1 MDRVSLRLDLLRLTY
16 TNARDAGEAVSRA
29 KVLEEYV
36 AESDQEPVPKVRQ
49 SGTLGLPVKAD
60 KR

>member
-16 TNARDAGEAVSRA
+16 TNARDAGEAVARA
-29 KVLEEYV
+29 KVLEEY
-36 AESDQEPVPKVRQ
+36 AEAAPQKTPEVQK
-49 SGTLGLPVKAD
+49 SGTLGLPNKAD